1 MEEGAIC
8 CFNLHLV
15 QKKYSIPTLLER
27 HKGCTVR
34 KLMTSNWKV
43 FWSQSIVRICGVKQ

>member
-15 QKKYSIPTLLER
+15 QKKIQYSYSTGKAQGL
-27 HKGCTVR
+27 H
-34 KLMTSNWKV
+34 S
-43 FWSQSIVRICGVKQ
+43 